1 MCWPSLRRLWMRI
14 LGINSPVAFFLTF
27 TRYQYANVIYQFWSL
42 SFGINS
48 FSTWQLC
55 LLTVILTDV
64 HIHQRTKINPT
75 KGKVGLRAFS
85 SVQPARTCEFDI
97 ITDSATACQFRSGF
111 YWTRTPIISYPG
123 QFTTNM
129 RQYWLPKSKLI
140 ASWLLKSLSWLSKQ

>member
-1 MCWPSLRRLWMRI
+1 MCWPSLRKLWLWI

-27 TRYQYANVIYQFWSL
+27 TRYHICKRNT
-42 SFGINS
+42 SFHS

-64 HIHQRTKINPT
+64 HIHERTKINPT
-75 KGKVGLRAFS
+75 KGKSGTACIQLS
-85 SVQPARTCEFDI
+85 STCEFVI
-97 ITDSATACQFRSGF
+97 ITDCQFRSGF
-111 YWTRTPIISYPG
+111 YWTRIPIISYPG